1 MIIICAYRFDTNIS
15 TEKFVEA
22 TEKLEEYIKEFIFTM
37 KMTLIRQKK
46 I

>member
-1 MIIICAYRFDTNIS
+1 MC
-15 TEKFVEA
+15 EKDKSDEEVSS
-22 TEKLEEYIKEFIFTM
+22 EEYIKEFIFTM